1 MDEPRLTKR
10 NLTWG
15 AIHGKGGG
23 QKVRRRRRERKEKS
37 YSGKSFGTV
46 FENMEGAMEYD
57 TGCKALGSPTAGI

>member
-1 MDEPRLTKR
+1 MEKGEGRRL
-10 NLTWG
+10 G
-15 AIHGKGGG
+15 EG
-23 QKVRRRRRERKEKS
+23 RERKEKS